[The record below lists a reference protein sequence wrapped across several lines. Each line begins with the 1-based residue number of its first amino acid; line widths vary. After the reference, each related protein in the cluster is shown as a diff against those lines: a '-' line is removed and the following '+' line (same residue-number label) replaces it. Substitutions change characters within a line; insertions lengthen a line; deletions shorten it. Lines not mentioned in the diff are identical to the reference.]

1 MFDLNPRIDFDEVMS
16 SLLVDQE
23 FRGSGIPVVD
33 VLSKL
38 DRVRPD
44 GLANFL
50 GKMCRRG
57 NLDNLLMTTL
67 NGTIAFKQV
76 NNVALRVSQ
85 DLNFDVT
92 GTF

>member
-1 MFDLNPRIDFDEVMS
+1 MLDLDPRINFDKVMS

-23 FRGSGIPVVD
+23 FGGSGIPVID
-33 VLSKL
+33 APCKL

-44 GLANFL
+44 GLANL
-50 GKMCRRG
+50 LRKMRRRG
-57 NLDNLLMTTL
+57 NLDDLLMTTL

-76 NNVALRVSQ
+76 NDVALRVSQ